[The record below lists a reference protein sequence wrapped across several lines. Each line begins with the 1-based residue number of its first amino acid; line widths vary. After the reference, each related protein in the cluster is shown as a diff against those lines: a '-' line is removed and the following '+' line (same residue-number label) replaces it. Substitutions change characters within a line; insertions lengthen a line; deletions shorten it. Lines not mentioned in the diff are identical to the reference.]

1 MKLLFHLLILAT
13 PLALTV
19 YAFIAI
25 PPATPG
31 DFLAYVLVG
40 AMAELCA
47 MAFLLPSA
55 HASEDDPPTLDV
67 PEVLKVLPPAE
78 PDDAWGDT
86 ENTWC
91 LPRHWMEEGR

>member
-25 PPATPG
+25 PPATSG
-31 DFLAYVLVG
+31 DFLGYVLVG

-55 HASEDDPPTLDV
+55 HA
-67 PEVLKVLPPAE
+67 PAE
-78 PDDAWGDT
+78 PDEAWGDT

-91 LPRHWMEEGR
+91 LPRRWMEER

>member
-13 PLALTV
+13 PLALTIL
-19 YAFIAI
+19 AFIAI
-25 PPATPG
+25 PPATSG
-31 DFLAYVLVG
+31 DFLGYVLVG

-55 HASEDDPPTLDV
+55 HASEDDPPKLDV
-67 PEVLKVLPPAE
+67 SKLLKALPPAE
-78 PDDAWGDT
+78 PDEAWGDT

-91 LPRHWMEEGR
+91 LPRRWMEER